1 MDSKLDFR
9 VKSKVLT
16 VKSLTE
22 THFQQT
28 SHDLNKLVC
37 EMRRNDRSSY
47 ISIFARRLVFTSDGV
62 AVEVVIR
69 SVEI

>member
-1 MDSKLDFR
+1 MDSRLDFR
-9 VKSKVLT
+9 VKSNVLT

-47 ISIFARRLVFTSDGV
+47 ISTFARRLVFTSDGV